1 MSDPLDSADEEHPLI
16 GETLDGRYQIESL
29 LGTGGMG
36 SVFRARHLSLDR
48 PVAVKL
54 LHPRL
59 CTDARVGKR
68 FDREA
73 QAVSKLD
80 HPGCVRVMDFGTSEL
95 GIKYLVMQFLDGHEL
110 RDRTGV
116 GLELSEAVDII
127 DQVLDALEHAHK
139 RGLVHRDL
147 KPENIFLVRDDDHRQ
162 VVKLVDF
169 GIVKLLEGNER
180 QEKLTQLGM
189 AFGTPTYMS
198 PEQAAGGTIDAR
210 TDIYAV
216 GVLLYEL
223 LTGAPPF
230 DADEPGMLLRMH
242 ILRDPPSIV
251 PFVMKLLAKEA
262 EDRFATAR
270 DAQTALREAAKQAD
284 TDPGSGSFPMLVP
297 PGPGAAA
304 PPPPAVRPTHADTP
318 GAAAGSGPDALA
330 DRPTYADSG
339 GVAARSPAGGHAPAD
354 PVAPTMS
361 TPTPGPTAPPHAA
374 VTDPALLATAANP
387 ATPVAGLAPPPPHPA
402 SSGTVLAPPPAAAPL
417 PTYGPNQSAS
427 FAHGPS
433 GAHAPWNS
441 GSMTASQAALRHKHA
456 SHRALWI
463 IVAVAVVA
471 ILVWI
476 GLAIYW
482 MRPSS
487 RDLPAPAA
495 GSEQPAR
502 WQFTDGPA
510 EPAAEGSSSDSS
522 TGAAEEEPEPETKKA
537 KKPKR
542 KKEGKGKKGDRKGKG
557 K

>member
-1 MSDPLDSADEEHPLI
+1 MSDLLDSADEEHPLI
-16 GETLDGRYQIESL
+16 GETLDGRYQIEAL
-29 LGTGGMG
+29 LGRGGMG
-36 SVFRARHLSLDR
+36 AVFRARHLSLDR

-54 LHPRL
+54 LHPQL
-59 CTDARVGKR
+59 SSDPRVGKR

-80 HPGCVRVMDFGTSEL
+80 HPGCVQVMDFGTSEL

-116 GLELSEAVDII
+116 GLEISEAVDIV

-169 GIVKLLEGNER
+169 GIVKLLEGNEN
-180 QEKLTQLGM
+180 QERLTQLGM

-230 DADEPGMLLRMH
+230 DADEPGILLRMH
-242 ILRDPPSIV
+242 ILRDPPPLPDTIPPSIV
-251 PFVMKLLAKEA
+251 AVVMKLLAKEA
-262 EDRFATAR
+262 EDRYLTAR
-270 DAQTALREAAKQAD
+270 EAQAALREAVENMEAQSD
-284 TDPGSGSFPMLVP
+284 SGAFPRLVP

-304 PPPPAVRPTHADTP
+304 PPPPAARPTHAD
-318 GAAAGSGPDALA
+318 AAGLPPSTGPGLGHTP
-330 DRPTYADSG
+330 PTD
-339 GVAARSPAGGHAPAD
+339 PA
-354 PVAPTMS
+354 APTAS
-361 TPTPGPTAPPHAA
+361 NPTPAPPPHAA

-387 ATPVAGLAPPPPHPA
+387 ATPVAGMAAPPPHPA
-402 SSGTVLAPPPAAAPL
+402 SSGTVRAPPPGPL

-441 GSMTASQAALRHKHA
+441 GAGMSAAHSMTASQASLRKQDA

-463 IVAVAVVA
+463 VVSVAVLA
-471 ILVWI
+471 ILVWV
-476 GLAIYW
+476 GAAIYW
-482 MRPSS
+482 MSPSS

-495 GSEQPAR
+495 SPDADHSR
-502 WQFTDGPA
+502 WHFTDGVDPA
-510 EPAAEGSSSDSS
+510 SAKDSEGSDSTTS
-522 TGAAEEEPEPETKKA
+522 TAASEEEP

-542 KKEGKGKKGDRKGKG
+542 KKERKGKG
-557 K
+557 KKDKKEGKGK